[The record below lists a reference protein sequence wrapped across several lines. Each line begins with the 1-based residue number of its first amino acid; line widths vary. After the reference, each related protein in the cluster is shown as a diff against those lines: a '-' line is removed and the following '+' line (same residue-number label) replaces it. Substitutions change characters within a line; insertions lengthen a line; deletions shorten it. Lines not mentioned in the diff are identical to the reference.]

1 LDKVTLRPFQKRL
14 SFVTISATVP
24 QLAFRD
30 NAERRTMQGML
41 KTKNRPDKRIDL
53 YRFAIYFCLCILL
66 AGIALAAPPRSGKTK
81 NQSDQTLQIF
91 FIDVEGGQATLF
103 VTPAGQSM
111 LIDTGWPGFDGR
123 DAKRIVAATKAAG
136 LKKIDY
142 VVITH
147 YHTDHVGGVAELAK
161 RIKIGTFVDHG
172 PNQED
177 SDVTRKDFA
186 TYQKVV
192 EHAKRMVVKPG
203 DKIPVEGMQVQVLT
217 AAGEHLSAP
226 IDGGGQPNE
235 FCASEPKP
243 EDDPT
248 ENARSVGVLVKFGI
262 FRVLDLGDLTKKK
275 EIELMCP
282 SNPIGKIDLLVV
294 SHHGWNQS
302 STAALV
308 HALHP
313 RVAIMD
319 NGARKGGSPN
329 VWQTV
334 HDSPG
339 LEDLWQLHT
348 SVEGGKEHNVA
359 DDYIANT
366 GEGDQDKGYSL
377 RVVAGWDGVF
387 SVVNT
392 RNNFEKT
399 YRK

>member
-1 LDKVTLRPFQKRL
+1 M
-14 SFVTISATVP
+14 
-24 QLAFRD
+24 LAFLVQ
-30 NAERRTMQGML
+30 ASRRTMQGML
-41 KTKNRPDKRIDL
+41 KTKNRADKGIDL
-53 YRFAIYFCLCILL
+53 YRFAIYFCLYILL
-66 AGIALAAPPRSGKTK
+66 AGMALAAAPPSGKTK
-81 NQSDQTLQIF
+81 TQSDQTLQIF

-123 DAKRIVAATKAAG
+123 DAKRIVAATKTAG

-147 YHTDHVGGVAELAK
+147 YHTDHVGGVEELAK

-203 DKIPVEGMQVQVLT
+203 EKIPVEGMQVQVLT
-217 AAGEHLSAP
+217 AAGEHLP
-226 IDGGGQPNE
+226 VPLDGGGQPNE
-235 FCASEPKP
+235 FCASEPKL

-282 SNPIGKIDLLVV
+282 NNPIGTIDLLVV
-294 SHHGWNQS
+294 SHHGSNQS
-302 STAALV
+302 SAPALV
-308 HALHP
+308 HAVHP

-319 NGARKGGSPN
+319 NGARKGGSPDA
-329 VWQTV
+329 WQTV

-339 LEDLWQLHT
+339 LEDMWQLHT

-366 GEGDQDKGYSL
+366 GEGNQDKGYSL

>member
-1 LDKVTLRPFQKRL
+1 MQGMSNTKGLWACR
-14 SFVTISATVP
+14 SNISATLCSLILLLIVGVF
-24 QLAFRD
+24 ADTTFVW
-30 NAERRTMQGML
+30 A
-41 KTKNRPDKRIDL
+41 KTKER
-53 YRFAIYFCLCILL
+53 
-66 AGIALAAPPRSGKTK
+66 
-81 NQSDQTLQIF
+81 SDQNLQIF

-103 VTPAGQSM
+103 VAPSGQSM

-123 DAKRIVAATKAAG
+123 DAKRIVTIAKAAG

-147 YHTDHVGGVAELAK
+147 YHTDHVGGVLELLK
-161 RIKIGTFVDHG
+161 RFKVSTFVDHG

-177 SDVTRKDFA
+177 ADVTRKDFA
-186 TYQKVV
+186 AYQKAIVHV
-192 EHAKRMVVKPG
+192 KRLVAKPG
-203 DKIPVEGMQVQVLT
+203 DTIPIEGMQVQVLT
-217 AAGEHLSAP
+217 SAGEHISKPLDS
-226 IDGGGQPNE
+226 GGQENE
-235 FCASEPKP
+235 FCSSEPKP
-243 EDDPT
+243 EEDST
-248 ENARSVGVLVKFGI
+248 ENARSVGVLVTFGI

-275 EIELMCP
+275 ELELMCP
-282 SNPIGKIDLLVV
+282 TNPIGKIDLLVV

-319 NGARKGGSPN
+319 NGARKGGSPDA
-329 VWQTV
+329 WQTV

-339 LEDLWQLHT
+339 LEDFWQLHT

-359 DDYIANT
+359 DDFIANT
-366 GEGDQDKGYSL
+366 GEGDQDKGNSI

-387 SVVNT
+387 TVVNT

>member
-1 LDKVTLRPFQKRL
+1 
-14 SFVTISATVP
+14 
-24 QLAFRD
+24 
-30 NAERRTMQGML
+30 MHGMP
-41 KTKNRPDKRIDL
+41 KIRNRPKKSTGLCRIP
-53 YRFAIYFCLCILL
+53 IYLCVL
-66 AGIALAAPPRSGKTK
+66 ASLTACSVAMSAPAHGKPKDRSE
-81 NQSDQTLQIF
+81 QTLQID

-103 VTPAGQSM
+103 VTPSGQSM

-123 DAKRIVAATKAAG
+123 DAKRIVTTAKAAG

-147 YHTDHVGGVAELAK
+147 YHTDHVGGAPELAK
-161 RIKIGTFVDHG
+161 RFKVVSFVDHG

-186 TYQKVV
+186 AYQKAI
-192 EHAKRMVVKPG
+192 EHSKRLVVKPG
-203 DKIPVEGMQVQVLT
+203 DTIPVEGMQVQVLT
-217 AAGEHLSAP
+217 AAGEHISKPL
-226 IDGGGQPNE
+226 DGGGQPNE
-235 FCASEPKP
+235 FCASDSKQEN
-243 EDDPT
+243 DPT
-248 ENARSVGVLVKFGI
+248 ENARSVGVLVTFGI

-275 EIELMCP
+275 EIDLMCP
-282 SNPIGKIDLLVV
+282 NNPIGKIDLLVV
-294 SHHGWNQS
+294 SHHGSTQS
-302 STAALV
+302 SSAALV
-308 HALHP
+308 HVLHP

-319 NGARKGGSPN
+319 NGARKGGSPDA
-329 VWQTV
+329 WQTV

-339 LEDLWQLHT
+339 LEDLWQLHS

-366 GEGDQDKGYSL
+366 GEGDQDKAHSI
-377 RVVAGWDGVF
+377 RVVAGWDGIF

>member
-1 LDKVTLRPFQKRL
+1 MKNRAAESMNVYRF
-14 SFVTISATVP
+14 TIHFCLWILLVGTVAAASA
-24 QLAFRD
+24 
-30 NAERRTMQGML
+30 NA
-41 KTKNRPDKRIDL
+41 KTKP
-53 YRFAIYFCLCILL
+53 
-66 AGIALAAPPRSGKTK
+66 
-81 NQSDQTLQIF
+81 QSDQTLQIF
-91 FIDVEGGQATLF
+91 FIDVEGGQASLF

-123 DAKRIVAATKAAG
+123 DAKRIVSAAKSAG

-147 YHTDHVGGVAELAK
+147 YHTDHVGGVPELAK
-161 RIKIGTFVDHG
+161 RIKVGTFVDHG

-177 SDVTRKDFA
+177 SDITRKDFA

-203 DKIPVEGMQVQVLT
+203 DKIPVEGMQVQVLA
-217 AAGEHLSAP
+217 AAGEHISQPL
-226 IDGGGQPNE
+226 DGGGQPNE
-235 FCASEPKP
+235 FCTSEPKP

-282 SNPIGKIDLLVV
+282 NNPIGKIDLLVV
-294 SHHGWNQS
+294 SHHGWKQS

-319 NGARKGGSPN
+319 NGARKGGSPQ

-366 GEGDQDKGYSL
+366 GEGDQDKGYSI
-377 RVVAGWDGVF
+377 RAVAGWDGVF

-399 YRK
+399 YQK

>member
-1 LDKVTLRPFQKRL
+1 MICCR
-14 SFVTISATVP
+14 
-24 QLAFRD
+24 
-30 NAERRTMQGML
+30 
-41 KTKNRPDKRIDL
+41 
-53 YRFAIYFCLCILL
+53 LCILL
-66 AGIALAAPPRSGKTK
+66 VGMVAAASSANAKTK
-81 NQSDQTLQIF
+81 DQPDQTLQIF
-91 FIDVEGGQATLF
+91 FIDVEGGQASLF

-123 DAKRIVAATKAAG
+123 DAKRIVAAARSAG

-161 RIKIGTFVDHG
+161 RFKIGAFVDHG

-186 TYQKVV
+186 TYQKIV
-192 EHAKRMVVKPG
+192 EHAKRTVVKPG
-203 DKIPVEGMQVQVLT
+203 DKVPVEGMQVQVLT
-217 AAGEHLSAP
+217 AAGEHISQPL
-226 IDGGGQPNE
+226 DGGGQPNE
-235 FCASEPKP
+235 FCAAEPKP

-248 ENARSVGVLVKFGI
+248 ENSRSVGVLVKFGI
-262 FRVLDLGDLTKKK
+262 FRLLDLGDLTKKK
-275 EIELMCP
+275 EIALMCP
-282 SNPIGKIDLLVV
+282 NNPIGKIDLLVV
-294 SHHGWNQS
+294 SHHGSNQS
-302 STAALV
+302 STPALV

-313 RVAIMD
+313 RVAIID
-319 NGARKGGSPN
+319 NGARKGGSPAA
-329 VWQTV
+329 WETV
-334 HDSPG
+334 RDSPG

-366 GEGDQDKGYSL
+366 GEGDQDKGYSI

>member
-1 LDKVTLRPFQKRL
+1 M
-14 SFVTISATVP
+14 
-24 QLAFRD
+24 LAFP
-30 NAERRTMQGML
+30 AQASRRTMQGML
-41 KTKNRPDKRIDL
+41 KTKNRADKRIDL
-53 YRFAIYFCLCILL
+53 YRFAIYFCFCILL
-66 AGIALAAPPRSGKTK
+66 AGIALAAPPRSAKAKT
-81 NQSDQTLQIF
+81 QSDQTLQIF

-192 EHAKRMVVKPG
+192 EHTKRMVVKPG
-203 DKIPVEGMQVQVLT
+203 DTIPVEGMQVQVLT
-217 AAGEHLSAP
+217 AAGEHISKPLE
-226 IDGGGQPNE
+226 GGGQPNE
-235 FCASEPKP
+235 SCASEPKP
-243 EDDPT
+243 EDDPS

-282 SNPIGKIDLLVV
+282 SNPIGTTDLLVV
-294 SHHGWNQS
+294 SHHGSNQS
-302 STAALV
+302 STPTLV
-308 HALHP
+308 HAVHP

-319 NGARKGGSPN
+319 NGARKGGSPDA
-329 VWQTV
+329 WQTV

>member
-1 LDKVTLRPFQKRL
+1 
-14 SFVTISATVP
+14 
-24 QLAFRD
+24 LAFLVKG
-30 NAERRTMQGML
+30 NERTIQSMSKK
-41 KTKNRPDKRIDL
+41 KTL
-53 YRFAIYFCLCILL
+53 AHGQLCFYRCTIYFSLCLLFVNT
-66 AGIALAAPPRSGKTK
+66 LAAPPASTKTK
-81 NQSDQTLQIF
+81 DQSDQTLQIF

-111 LIDTGWPGFDGR
+111 LIDTGWPGFNGR
-123 DAKRIVAATKAAG
+123 DAKRIVTAAEAAG
-136 LKKIDY
+136 LKKKIDY

-147 YHTDHVGGVAELAK
+147 YHTDHVGGAPQLAK
-161 RIKIGTFVDHG
+161 LIKVGTFVDHG
-172 PNQED
+172 LNQED

-186 TYQKVV
+186 AYQKAI
-192 EHAKRMVVKPG
+192 EHSRRMVVKPG
-203 DKIPVEGMQVQVLT
+203 DTIPVQDIQVQVLT
-217 AAGEHLSAP
+217 AAGERISKPL
-226 IDGGGQPNE
+226 DGGGEPNE

-243 EDDPT
+243 EVDPT

-275 EIELMCP
+275 ELELMCP
-282 SNPIGKIDLLVV
+282 NNPIGKIDLLVV

-319 NGARKGGSPN
+319 NGARKGGSPE

-366 GEGDQDKGYSL
+366 GEGAQDKGYSI
-377 RVVAGWDGVF
+377 RVVAGWDGIF
-387 SVVNT
+387 TVVNT
-392 RNNFEKT
+392 RNKFEKT

>member
-1 LDKVTLRPFQKRL
+1 
-14 SFVTISATVP
+14 
-24 QLAFRD
+24 
-30 NAERRTMQGML
+30 MQGMSSVKGRRACRL
-41 KTKNRPDKRIDL
+41 NIRTTL
-53 YRFAIYFCLCILL
+53 YLLILFL
-66 AGIALAAPPRSGKTK
+66 SAGLPTLNTPAWAKSKER
-81 NQSDQTLQIF
+81 SDQNLQIF

-103 VTPAGQSM
+103 VTPSGQSM

-123 DAKRIVAATKAAG
+123 DAKRIVATAKAAG

-147 YHTDHVGGVAELAK
+147 YHTDHVGGVPELVK
-161 RIKIGTFVDHG
+161 RFKVGTFVDHG

-177 SDVTRKDFA
+177 SDVTRKDLA
-186 TYQKVV
+186 AYQKAIAH
-192 EHAKRMVVKPG
+192 EKRMVVKPG
-203 DKIPVEGMQVQVLT
+203 DTIPVEGVQVQVLT
-217 AAGEHLSAP
+217 SAGEHIAKPLES
-226 IDGGGQPNE
+226 GGQENE
-235 FCASEPKP
+235 FCSSEPKP
-243 EDDPT
+243 EDDAT
-248 ENARSVGVLVKFGI
+248 ENARSVGVLVTFGI

-275 EIELMCP
+275 ELELMCP
-282 SNPIGKIDLLVV
+282 VNPIGKIDLLVV

-302 STAALV
+302 STAAFV

-319 NGARKGGSPN
+319 NGARKGGSPPA
-329 VWQTV
+329 WQTV

-359 DDYIANT
+359 DDFIANT
-366 GEGDQDKGYSL
+366 GEGDQDKGNSIH
-377 RVVAGWDGVF
+377 VVAGWDGIF
-387 SVVNT
+387 TVVNT

>member
-1 LDKVTLRPFQKRL
+1 
-14 SFVTISATVP
+14 
-24 QLAFRD
+24 
-30 NAERRTMQGML
+30 MQGMSKMKKL
-41 KTKNRPDKRIDL
+41 AAGLPGL
-53 YRFAIYFCLCILL
+53 YRFAMYCCLCILL
-66 AGIALAAPPRSGKTK
+66 AGILAIPLLTFAKTK
-81 NQSDQTLQIF
+81 QQSDQTLQIF

-111 LIDTGWPGFDGR
+111 LIDTGWPGFNGR
-123 DAKRIVAATKAAG
+123 DAKRIVAAAKSAG
-136 LKKIDY
+136 LKRIDY

-147 YHTDHVGGVAELAK
+147 YHTDHVGGVPELVK
-161 RIKIGTFVDHG
+161 HIKVGTFVDHG
-172 PNQED
+172 PNHED

-186 TYQKVV
+186 AYQKAL
-192 EHAKRMVVKPG
+192 EHSKRMIVKPG
-203 DKIPVEGMQVQVLT
+203 DTIPIQGMQVQVLA
-217 AAGEHLSAP
+217 AAGEHVAKPL
-226 IDGGGQPNE
+226 DGGGEPNE
-235 FCASEPKP
+235 FCASDPKQ

-275 EIELMCP
+275 ELALMCP
-282 SNPIGKIDLLVV
+282 TNPIGKIELLVV
-294 SHHGWNQS
+294 SHHGSTQS

-319 NGARKGGSPN
+319 NGARKGGSPDP
-329 VWQTV
+329 WQTV

-359 DDYIANT
+359 EDYIANT
-366 GEGDQDKGYSL
+366 SEGDQDKGYSI
-377 RVVAGWDGVF
+377 RVVAGWDGIF
-387 SVVNT
+387 TVVNT
-392 RNNFEKT
+392 RNNFQKT